1 MKIIMTKSKYIEE
14 KVIIQIN
21 DNWSDF
27 SNSKFCKSFTVNYCQ
42 KEDRYFL
49 FI

>member
-27 SNSKFCKSFTVNYCQ
+27 SNSNEFDEK
-42 KEDRYFL
+42 
-49 FI
+49 

>member
-1 MKIIMTKSKYIEE
+1 MTKCKYIEE

-27 SNSKFCKSFTVNYCQ
+27 SNSNEFDEK
-42 KEDRYFL
+42 
-49 FI
+49 

>member
-1 MKIIMTKSKYIEE
+1 MAKSKYIEE

-27 SNSKFCKSFTVNYCQ
+27 SNSNEFDEK
-42 KEDRYFL
+42 
-49 FI
+49 

>member
-1 MKIIMTKSKYIEE
+1 MKIIMSKSKYIEE

-27 SNSKFCKSFTVNYCQ
+27 SNSNEFDEK
-42 KEDRYFL
+42 
-49 FI
+49 

>member
-1 MKIIMTKSKYIEE
+1 MTKSKYIEG

-27 SNSKFCKSFTVNYCQ
+27 SNSNEFDEK
-42 KEDRYFL
+42 
-49 FI
+49 

>member
-1 MKIIMTKSKYIEE
+1 MTKSKYIEE

-27 SNSKFCKSFTVNYCQ
+27 SNSNEFDEK
-42 KEDRYFL
+42 
-49 FI
+49 

>member
-1 MKIIMTKSKYIEE
+1 MSKSKYIEE

-27 SNSKFCKSFTVNYCQ
+27 SNSNEFDEK
-42 KEDRYFL
+42 
-49 FI
+49 